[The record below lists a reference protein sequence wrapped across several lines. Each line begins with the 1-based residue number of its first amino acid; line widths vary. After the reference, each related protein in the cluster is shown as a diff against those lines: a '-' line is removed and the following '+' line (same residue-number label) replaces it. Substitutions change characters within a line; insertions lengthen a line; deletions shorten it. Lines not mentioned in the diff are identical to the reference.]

1 MCIKGDTTY
10 TTHYMC
16 KGIHEKF
23 LGARQTCK
31 SARRT
36 AEQTAK
42 LCTHTSARG
51 TAMQKKGERK
61 ASRSQDAIS
70 QKIPSPLR
78 PRQTQICPGNLV
90 QTVMTVPQNRHD
102 HDFDTS
108 VRFATPF
115 CFFPW
120 KQFCILVS
128 SSHLFH
134 PRERYASGGAV
145 CAVVLQAP
153 LAVSR
158 RPCTGAHS
166 VREVSYLYEWSAAQS
181 TCLKRVMHGNVRRS
195 KQLRVWSAPYMF
207 CGV

>member
-115 CFFPW
+115 CFFQGSNSVSLYRLLTSSTLARGMRVVAPSVQW
-120 KQFCILVS
+120 CCKRLWRCRGDRAPGHIL
-128 SSHLFH
+128 
-134 PRERYASGGAV
+134 
-145 CAVVLQAP
+145 
-153 LAVSR
+153 
-158 RPCTGAHS
+158 
-166 VREVSYLYEWSAAQS
+166 
-181 TCLKRVMHGNVRRS
+181 
-195 KQLRVWSAPYMF
+195 
-207 CGV
+207 